1 MATRKPITKQDLI
14 REKSHSRDQGYNEGF
29 TVGKQH
35 GFLAGENHA
44 RTEVL
49 NKLKRDRMLALM
61 DALTKTSQAVD
72 SIAHLACAIA
82 KESL

>member
-14 REKSHSRDQGYNEGF
+14 REKSHSRDEGYNAGF
-29 TVGKQH
+29 TAGKQQGFMMGDNH
-35 GFLAGENHA
+35 GRSAILQ
-44 RTEVL
+44 
-49 NKLKRDRMLALM
+49 KLKHDRIKVLM

-72 SIAHLACAIA
+72 SISHLACAIA